1 MKNRGE
7 GGMVNQESDEDSF
20 SACPDPVGEEHH
32 DDRPVPTLSGRFR
45 PCRKHSPF
53 IPRRCMALLASR
65 EWRSEEPHFVL
76 TSLLSYTL
84 TSLLLNDHATSQ
96 PYHELASPSAAA
108 PPSSY
113 HPRRQNTRR
122 RFPLLRRA
130 AAFRWDCRTLRKFSG
145 HRLSQICNRPPGQT
159 TLRARTQ
166 EVLERPPAHRAS
178 PRSPC
183 ATHPAGQSA
192 FRSRA
197 GVHPHRAAR
206 RRISPLP
213 FRSSRFSPPAGHNR
227 NCRTTPHPSTRDK
240 RFGSSSPRSRHSHQQ
255 TGSVLRD
262 RPCRRTWPSGCTSS
276 SRCGSCRPFARDIH
290 SRALRPSPSSRC
302 PRRIYVLPCW
312 GRENPRDSRS
322 RTPRDEAPFPARRSR
337 WHPRASDDTR
347 AASCPPVLPKLDPA
361 AAAFSCGWYA
371 PANSSGPR
379 GE

>member
-20 SACPDPVGEEHH
+20 SACPDHVGKEHH
-32 DDRPVPTLSGRFR
+32 DDLPVPTLSGRFR

-65 EWRSEEPHFVL
+65 EWRSEDSHFFL
-76 TSLLSYTL
+76 TSLLPYTL
-84 TSLLLNDHATSQ
+84 TSLLLNDHATPQ

-197 GVHPHRAAR
+197 GVHPHRSAR

-213 FRSSRFSPPAGHNR
+213 FRSSRFSRLAGHNR
-227 NCRTTPHPSTRDK
+227 NCRTTPHPSTRHK
-240 RFGSSSPRSRHSHQQ
+240 RFGSSPPRSRHSHQQ
-255 TGSVLRD
+255 TESALLD
-262 RPCRRTWPSGCTSS
+262 TPCRKKLRWGYAPL
-276 SRCGSCRPFARDIH
+276 SRFVSCRLFARD
-290 SRALRPSPSSRC
+290 
-302 PRRIYVLPCW
+302 
-312 GRENPRDSRS
+312 NRS
-322 RTPRDEAPFPARRSR
+322 RVSRPNRSFRSPRQKYA
-337 WHPRASDDTR
+337 
-347 AASCPPVLPKLDPA
+347 LP
-361 AAAFSCGWYA
+361 Y
-371 PANSSGPR
+371 
-379 GE
+379 